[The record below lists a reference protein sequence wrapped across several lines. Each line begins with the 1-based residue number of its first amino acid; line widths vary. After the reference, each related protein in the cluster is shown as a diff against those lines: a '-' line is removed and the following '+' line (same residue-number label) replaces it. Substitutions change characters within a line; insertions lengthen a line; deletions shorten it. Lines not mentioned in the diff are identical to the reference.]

1 MHERVNL
8 YCAVINKLKAAFFLA
23 FFLCS
28 LLPGNVLHA
37 QNQIPDDSTITRKRI
52 DPATLDSAYHN
63 PRKAAI
69 FSAVVPG
76 LGQVYNKKYWKVPI
90 VFAGFATLGY
100 LVKRNDKDYRLWR
113 QAYIDYG
120 TPEYKSPLPMQLSQ
134 DQVNSGKDFYKRQ
147 KELSI
152 IATAGFYVLQIIDA
166 TVDAYLF
173 EWSVGEDL
181 SLKVEPAI
189 NAFPAYTCL
198 TYSNSFGIRACLSF

>member
-1 MHERVNL
+1 MHETVKL
-8 YCAVINKLKAAFFLA
+8 YYAVIDKLKIVFFLVVLC
-23 FFLCS
+23 FLFS
-28 LLPGNVLHA
+28 GNILHA

-63 PRKAAI
+63 PKKAAL

-90 VFAGFATLGY
+90 VFGGFVAMGY
-100 LVKRNDKDYRLWR
+100 LIKRNDNYYKIWR

-120 TPEYKSPLPMQLSQ
+120 TPEYKSPLPLQL
-134 DQVNSGKDFYKRQ
+134 DKEQVNSGKDFYKRQ

-189 NAFPAYTCL
+189 NTFPSYTYL